1 MEFVER
7 LLKFYYK
14 YKAFVII
21 ILVVIMVFL
30 IFKYQFNK
38 EFSKINNS
46 NSSSNG
52 TTAIAKNELN
62 TEQKEGTV
70 SKSERIKE
78 FVDFCNNADVE
89 KAYNMLSENCQKTL
103 YANLNEFKI
112 NYYNSLFKSQ
122 KIVDI
127 DLYEN
132 STYRVAFSEDPIST
146 GKLENK
152 IDQKID
158 YISVDD
164 DYKLNISSFI
174 KIETINSKSQNSYAQ
189 ITVLTKQVFIDHEIY
204 LINVKNLMMTDI
216 YIDDVENS
224 QLIINYSNGNKNKAN
239 MNEYSEEDLRVLA
252 NSNKN
257 ISIRVDKSYSNDIYA
272 KSIYF
277 QKIKIN
283 NKLYYDSNSIVNNG
297 NSNDIMY
304 EQKESSYPDSTS
316 MMINL

>member
-1 MEFVER
+1 MER
-7 LLKFYYK
+7 ILHIYYK
-14 YKAFVII
+14 YKKIAI
-21 ILVVIMVFL
+21 VVIVIVGVFL
-30 IFKYQFNK
+30 LFKYNFNK
-38 EFSKINNS
+38 IVNNS
-46 NSSSNG
+46 EDSSSSNN
-52 TTAIAKNELN
+52 TTAIAKNEDN
-62 TEQKEGTV
+62 NDN
-70 SKSERIKE
+70 SNIKE
-78 FVDFCNNADVE
+78 NIMPTNVQVIEQFVMLCNKGDIAG
-89 KAYNMLSENCQKTL
+89 AYNMLSDNCKNEV
-103 YANLNEFKI
+103 YANVEEFRD
-112 NYYNSLFKSQ
+112 NYYNNIFVTNK
-122 KIVDI
+122 KADI
-127 DLYEN
+127 TIYNDN
-132 STYRVAFSEDPIST
+132 IYRVAFSEDPIST

-164 DYKLNISSFI
+164 DHKLNISSFI
-174 KIETINSKSQNSYAQ
+174 KIETINSKSQNSYTQ

-304 EQKESSYPDSTS
+304 KQKESSYPDSTS